1 MVVTMTTIVAALRL
15 VLHMQ
20 PIVPIVTAVLTINI
34 NVIIVITN

>member
-20 PIVPIVTAVLTINI
+20 PIVPIVTAVSINI